1 MSEEE
6 LRKIAKEEAS
16 KFIMENLNSA
26 IIITYIQNLEKVIEK
41 QQKKIDELKKYEKYY
56 EEMEEVNK
64 KFISVDKIRA
74 KIKSLE
80 EKIHIVIPNEYNKVE
95 IVNEFKNEGA
105 LDILKEL
112 LEEK

>member
-16 KFIMENLNSA
+16 KFIMENLNSV
-26 IIITYIQNLEKVIEK
+26 IIFTYIQNLEKVIEK

-64 KFISVDKIRA
+64 KFISVDKIKN
-74 KIKSLE
+74 KIEEVKSSKENHTFTLTSE
-80 EKIHIVIPNEYNKVE
+80 
-95 IVNEFKNEGA
+95 
-105 LDILKEL
+105 DIRRTIITNLQEL